1 MFGFYLFICLFVCLF
16 TLFVESEKKYIEK
29 KKSKVLKN
37 EYKKKVRFEKEH

>member
-29 KKSKVLKN
+29 KSKVLKN

>member
-1 MFGFYLFICLFVCLF
+1 MFGFYLFICLFVYLPY
-16 TLFVESEKKYIEK
+16 LLKVRKNIW